1 MIFDV
6 VEGILTIRNELATY
20 NLLYRGLIFAGATI
34 LIGTCLLILFKTLFK
49 MGKSVYMRIFNPNF
63 EKYKKLI

>member
-6 VEGILTIRNELATY
+6 VEGILTVRNELATY

-34 LIGTCLLILFKTLFK
+34 LIGTSLLILFKTLFK